1 MRTLY
6 YSIIVIL
13 LSTGCGFKVIDQLNL
28 KNINLSYIETT
39 GDNRIG
45 YNIKKKLQL
54 NTKNTSSN
62 IVGLIINIEKK
73 KDIKEKDAS
82 NEITKYL
89 TTINLIVKVEKNNK
103 AVKTLNLSDR
113 RDYNVSSQYSQ
124 TIVNENEAIKAL
136 TNLLTTKLIKE
147 LSLINFDDF

>member
-124 TIVNENEAIKAL
+124 TIVNENEARLSKL
-136 TNLLTTKLIKE
+136 TNCSTENLLFY
-147 LSLINFDDF
+147 NVA